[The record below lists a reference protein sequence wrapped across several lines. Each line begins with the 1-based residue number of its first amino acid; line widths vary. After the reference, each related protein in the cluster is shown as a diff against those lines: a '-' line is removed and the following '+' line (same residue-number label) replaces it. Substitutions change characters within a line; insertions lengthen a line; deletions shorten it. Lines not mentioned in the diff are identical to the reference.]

1 MRLVPALFFLMIYAL
16 PVRAAPELCE
26 TAALQAAAESGV
38 PADLLM
44 AVALAET
51 GLRRGD
57 RRRPWPWAVNREG
70 HGQWLESRAAL
81 EAFATSSVRSGRVNF
96 DIGCFQINWR
106 WHGQHFSHPTE
117 LVEPLANARYAAR
130 LLTELKHEFGDWEA
144 ASGAF
149 HSRTPERG
157 ARYAARVA
165 ALRPEARRIMASAPD
180 HVAPTTTPGSSGTQ
194 RITRAGSWPMPNGA
208 VPGAQASLVP
218 GSLPSRPFLN
228 GLPP

>member
-1 MRLVPALFFLMIYAL
+1 MRLVLVLFILIACAL

-26 TAALQAAAESGV
+26 NAALQAAAESGV

-81 EAFATSSVRSGRVNF
+81 EAFATASLQAGRVNL

-106 WHGQHFSHPTE
+106 WHGQHFSHPND
-117 LVEPLANARYAAR
+117 LVEPLSNARYAAR
-130 LLTELKHEFGDWEA
+130 LLVSLKREFGSWEA

-149 HSRTPERG
+149 HSRTPDRA

-165 ALRPEARRIMASAPD
+165 ALRSEARQALAAAPAPVSRASASGLPD
-180 HVAPTTTPGSSGTQ
+180 TQ
-194 RITRAGSWPMPNGA
+194 RPPRTGIWPIPTGS

-218 GSLPSRPFLN
+218 GVESSRPFLN
-228 GLPP
+228 GLSP